1 MRRLKTHFEQIP
13 VELVKKIIE
22 AEVAEKKQSNG
33 NNDVIVETPP
43 SKTELSSVHS
53 ASLGM
58 EYRDDDLQYPD
69 WQSPVQEAL
78 IELDKDKLKALV
90 AEAEAAIFYRLQAI
104 SQDTDHTAERQA
116 IQDAVATLRVVKR
129 EGLEFPDWEKK

>member
-13 VELVKKIIE
+13 VERVKKIIE
-22 AEVAEKKQSNG
+22 AEVAEKKETNR
-33 NNDVIVETPP
+33 NDEVVMETPP
-43 SKTELSSVHS
+43 SKTEPPRVHS

-58 EYRDDDLQYPD
+58 DYRDLQYPD

-90 AEAEAAIFYRLQAI
+90 AAAEAAIFYRLQAI

-116 IQDAVATLRVVKR
+116 IRDAVASLRVVKR
-129 EGLEFPDWEKK
+129 EGLEFPDWERK

>member
-1 MRRLKTHFEQIP
+1 
-13 VELVKKIIE
+13 
-22 AEVAEKKQSNG
+22 
-33 NNDVIVETPP
+33 
-43 SKTELSSVHS
+43 
-53 ASLGM
+53 M